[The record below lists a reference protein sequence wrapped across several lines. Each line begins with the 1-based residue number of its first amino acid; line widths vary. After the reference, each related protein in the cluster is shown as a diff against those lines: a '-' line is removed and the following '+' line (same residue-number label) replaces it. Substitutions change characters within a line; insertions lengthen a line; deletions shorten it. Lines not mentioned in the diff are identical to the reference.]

1 MIATTLRQLV
11 GRSLFTAQQ
20 HLVRF
25 QSGVDG
31 PGSVPK
37 PGVASPDTIFDKII
51 KKQIPADVIYE
62 DEKCIAFNDV
72 APQAPIKMSDQS
84 SEALSGP
91 NDSAIPATAVEAE
104 QDSESDS
111 SISCAKQTADNN
123 DDECPKTIP
132 FTDANDSPSAGD
144 LAHATRCNLKVRTRC
159 HRLQNRSSPYRT
171 IRPSA
176 LLVSRFLE
184 AVSHNNTEKVQEMIQ
199 QGMSPNTSESYF
211 NRSALH
217 IACSRG
223 FRDIVRLLLENGANP
238 NIRDKNMNTPLHLAS
253 STESVEVVQML
264 LDYGTNV
271 LLRDSNGLLA
281 LDFSIGKLRLS
292 ERLIS
297 KMQKLTQSDIHRHRE
312 KTADVCERIF
322 AVFKQQVRNLDLP
335 RQGLDQEKLEQML
348 NDFSEQLGKVR
359 QRQIDLDSIV
369 DQISNLKVKSEID
382 SDVNSLLSTLQ
393 QFTL

>member
-1 MIATTLRQLV
+1 MTSETQADRRKA
-11 GRSLFTAQQ
+11 GRTVNSQQ
-20 HLVRF
+20 KAK
-25 QSGVDG
+25 QSQ
-31 PGSVPK
+31 S
-37 PGVASPDTIFDKII
+37 
-51 KKQIPADVIYE
+51 KQ
-62 DEKCIAFNDV
+62 
-72 APQAPIKMSDQS
+72 IKMSDQS

-91 NDSAIPATAVEAE
+91 NDTSAIPATAVEAE
-104 QDSESDS
+104 KDSESDS

-123 DDECPKTIP
+123 DDECPKTFP

-144 LAHATRCNLKVRTRC
+144 LAHSTRCNLKVRTKC

-297 KMQKLTQSDIHRHRE
+297 KMQKLTQSDIHKHRE